1 MDQQQSNETR
11 MKKKIK
17 KRSSHFVQ
25 IKPIFEIN
33 DAGVGVIVQ
42 ALQLTFRTCDFHFK
56 INKTDHLLLL
66 CCSAYTLCCRILNDI
81 SMKKKHK
88 YHFVQN
94 CRFDVFVFFVQS
106 HTKCFDFWINREP
119 ITQTLHTIERR
130 NKCAVI
136 FILNI
141 FTVIYFPLNGCPLIS
156 DFIWISAYLLN
167 WHQPRSNCD
176 ATYQSVNK

>member
-1 MDQQQSNETR
+1 MITNESQEFITSSLIIFISR
-11 MKKKIK
+11 RSLRLISVCVIWQIDCFIRLERFFHFIWIIPILKQWINSSRTKPEWKKKIK

-88 YHFVQN
+88 YHFGQN
-94 CRFDVFVFFVQS
+94 CRFDVFCNHIQ
-106 HTKCFDFWINREP
+106 NA
-119 ITQTLHTIERR
+119 L
-130 NKCAVI
+130 I
-136 FILNI
+136 FE
-141 FTVIYFPLNGCPLIS
+141 
-156 DFIWISAYLLN
+156 
-167 WHQPRSNCD
+167 
-176 ATYQSVNK
+176 